1 MILRCECGNK
11 LGEIIAGHYI
21 IRHRRRE
28 IVAERVESM
37 RCERCGRIWQPEPP
51 EDQRELLGEGRSE
64 G

>member
-1 MILRCECGNK
+1 MAEQELLRAAKEILAEATPEQVRW
-11 LGEIIAGHYI
+11 
-21 IRHRRRE
+21 E